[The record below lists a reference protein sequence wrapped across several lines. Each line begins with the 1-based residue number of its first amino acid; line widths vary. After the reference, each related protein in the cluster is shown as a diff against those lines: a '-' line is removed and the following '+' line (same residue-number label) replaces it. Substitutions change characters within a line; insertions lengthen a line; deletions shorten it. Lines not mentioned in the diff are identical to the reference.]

1 MFRDKFGKKLTL
13 GELYSKVVNRIKN
26 ILLELV
32 VYKLHLIGC
41 IPSHS
46 FRKFFYRLFGVKI
59 GKGSVIHTKARF
71 YDPRNIEIG
80 DDTIVGESAVLDGRE
95 KLIIGSHVD
104 IASEVMIYN
113 SQHNIESETFEATLD
128 KVMIEDYVFV
138 GPRVIILPG
147 VKIGRGAI
155 VAAGAVVTKEV
166 PPYAIVGGVPAK
178 IIGERRNKDLHY
190 KLGRARLFR

>member
-1 MFRDKFGKKLTL
+1 MFKDKMGKSLSLK
-13 GELYSKVVNRIKN
+13 ELFSKIFNRINN

-46 FRKFFYRLFGVKI
+46 FRKFFYRLFGIKI

-147 VKIGRGAI
+147 VKIVTRGP
-155 VAAGAVVTKEV
+155 T
-166 PPYAIVGGVPAK
+166 
-178 IIGERRNKDLHY
+178 NT
-190 KLGRARLFR
+190 